1 MMDENKTVSF
11 AAFEA
16 EIARNERA
24 CRRLFWAFV
33 AAVIILVGTNVFWV
47 VRFLL

>member
-1 MMDENKTVSF
+1 MDEKKCVSF
-11 AAFEA
+11 AVFEGQ
-16 EIARNERA
+16 IARYERT

-33 AAVIILVGTNVFWV
+33 AAVISFVGTNVFWV

>member
-1 MMDENKTVSF
+1 MDEKMTVSF
-11 AAFEA
+11 AVFET
-16 EIARNERA
+16 EVARNERA

-33 AAVIILVGTNVFWV
+33 AALISLAGTNAFWI